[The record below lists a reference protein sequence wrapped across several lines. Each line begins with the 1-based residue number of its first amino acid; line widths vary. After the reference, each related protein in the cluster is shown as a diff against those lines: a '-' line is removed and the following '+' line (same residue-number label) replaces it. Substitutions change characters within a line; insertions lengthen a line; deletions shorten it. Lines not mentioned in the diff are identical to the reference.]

1 MIMKQLGNLAIVC
14 AQREN
19 TLLMVQHGQVK
30 VVTYRHGGYITLHA
44 GWDDDEAISEIIRDL
59 NFGRFAEKAA

>member
-1 MIMKQLGNLAIVC
+1 MKQLGNLAIVC

-19 TLLMVQHGQVK
+19 TLLMVQHGRIK

-44 GWDDDEAISEIIRDL
+44 DWDDDDAISAIIRDL
-59 NFGRFAEKAA
+59 NFGRFAVKAA

>member
-19 TLLMVQHGQVK
+19 TLLMVQHGRIK

-44 GWDDDEAISEIIRDL
+44 DWDDDDAISAIIRDL
-59 NFGRFAEKAA
+59 NFGRFAVKAA